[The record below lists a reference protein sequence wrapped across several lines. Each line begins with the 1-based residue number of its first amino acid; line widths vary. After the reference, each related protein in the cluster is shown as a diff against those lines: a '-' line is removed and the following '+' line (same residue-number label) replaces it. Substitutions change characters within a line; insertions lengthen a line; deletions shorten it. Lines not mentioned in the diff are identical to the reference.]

1 MATNNLPQKPALSNS
16 NQEWRDRLIALTAP
30 IERYAAALRTPEQ
43 LTASEFIKLECQAQ
57 DALTELNRAI
67 ISPQTEE
74 LWFEV
79 FGREAYHAAA
89 TAIWGE
95 VYQL

>member
-1 MATNNLPQKPALSNS
+1 MAPNNLPQKPALSNS
-16 NQEWRDRLIALTAP
+16 NQEWRDRLIALTTP
-30 IERYAAALRTPEQ
+30 ISQYCAALRTPEQ
-43 LTASEFIKLECQAQ
+43 LTASELITLEGQVQ
-57 DALTELNRAI
+57 NALTEFNRAI
-67 ISPQTEE
+67 VSPKTED